1 MSNQRGRLL
10 GIDHGTKVI
19 GLAICDALWIAARP
33 LQILKRKS
41 RAADFAQINAIIAKQ
56 QISAIVVGLPE
67 QPADSVNPSTEQADE
82 VRNWS
87 KRLAKAVAIPIYL
100 WPEQFSSFEAEQLAA
115 EAGTRPAARIDD
127 RAAAVILQSFI
138 DAHREGMELPD
149 PLSSKPS
156 NRSPNTVE

>member
-1 MSNQRGRLL
+1 MSIQRGRLL
-10 GIDHGTKVI
+10 GIDHGAKVI

-41 RAADFAQINAIIAKQ
+41 RTEDFAQLNAIIAKQ

-67 QPADSVNPSTEQADE
+67 QPADSVNPSPEQADE

-87 KRLAKAVAIPIYL
+87 KRLAKAAPIPIYL

-115 EAGTRPAARIDD
+115 EAGAKAAARIDD

-138 DAHREGMELPD
+138 DAHREGMILPD
-149 PLSSKPS
+149 PVKKTA
-156 NRSPNTVE
+156 NRSQNSVE